1 MTNSPTAIVD
11 DYLVG
16 YSDGLKVIVDAAE
29 NVIIAYGM
37 GWDMD
42 GVIEQ
47 LRASLPNDSVC
58 WSGPTT
64 PTTPT
69 PQQIDRAAWAWRND
83 KSRETDGSDDAYF
96 RHNWQALPGLRAYV
110 DREVEKRHG

>member
-1 MTNSPTAIVD
+1 MTDSPTATVD

-16 YSDGLKVIVDAAE
+16 YSDGLKVIVEAAE

-47 LRASLPNDSVC
+47 LRRSLPADSVC
-58 WSGPTT
+58 RSSP
-64 PTTPT
+64 
-69 PQQIDRAAWAWRND
+69 
-83 KSRETDGSDDAYF
+83 
-96 RHNWQALPGLRAYV
+96 
-110 DREVEKRHG
+110 